1 MATRDEL
8 LGALVVRYREA
19 QRAEKGRILTEFVE
33 VRLAAFRSNVS
44 SSSVITTPAMRAPMR
59 GIETRIARLRRS
71 TGSAGDQG
79 LEPTLDLGAGR
90 LDRRDHRATAR
101 GVAFVEDLPE
111 AGLRHGD
118 ELGQLATA
126 GGGRFQRKS
135 FWLWHRVGYGRA

>member
-101 GVAFVEDLPE
+101 GVAFVEDCP
-111 AGLRHGD
+111 R
-118 ELGQLATA
+118 
-126 GGGRFQRKS
+126 
-135 FWLWHRVGYGRA
+135 RVFAMAMSSVSWRRRVEGAFSARASGSGTG